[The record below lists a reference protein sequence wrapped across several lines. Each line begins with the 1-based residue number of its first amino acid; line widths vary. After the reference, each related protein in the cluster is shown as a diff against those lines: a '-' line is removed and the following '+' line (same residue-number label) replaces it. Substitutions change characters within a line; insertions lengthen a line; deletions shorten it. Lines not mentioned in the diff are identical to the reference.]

1 MTSRG
6 VNPHGSAIVGRPVHR
21 GKTGLCY
28 ESENRNITRGGPSE
42 FAMRH
47 PHRIAALTVVGLL
60 FAPAL
65 AQAHKMEV
73 EAKTDGATVRVVAGY
88 EGDEP
93 TEGAKVT
100 LADAAGAVVAE
111 GTTDTKGLCVLP
123 RPKAGAY
130 TLAVD
135 DGAGHRAE
143 LALPVPESEAEVTAR
158 TERRNRWLMAALGLA
173 AIAGGT
179 AVARLLR
186 RRPAPTEAGSRG

>member
-1 MTSRG
+1 M
-6 VNPHGSAIVGRPVHR
+6 
-21 GKTGLCY
+21 
-28 ESENRNITRGGPSE
+28 RN
-42 FAMRH
+42 
-47 PHRIAALTVVGLL
+47 PHRITLTIAGLL
-60 FAPAL
+60 LAPAV

-100 LADAAGAVVAE
+100 LAGAAGAVVAE
-111 GTTDTKGLCVLP
+111 GTTDAKGLCVLP
-123 RPKAGAY
+123 RPKAGVY
-130 TLAVD
+130 RLAVD

-143 LALPVPESEAEVTAR
+143 LTLPVPESEAEVTAR
-158 TERRNRWLMAALGLA
+158 TERRNRWLMGALGLA

-186 RRPAPTEAGSRG
+186 RKPHPTTAL